1 MRALLYAS
9 PDLGIIGIAMNGAVI
24 RAMDIVMTIA
34 MNRAMDIAMDIA
46 MTIAMNRAMDIAM
59 IIIASIMIKAAIPM
73 ALGRE
78 EPDTGYIRRVAVNKE
93 QVKGK
98 WGQVKGEAKRHW
110 GRLTEN
116 DLTEAAG
123 NYDKLVG
130 KIQERYGESREAI
143 KKWIDSLK
151 V

>member
-1 MRALLYAS
+1 MRALLYAL
-9 PDLGIIGIAMNGAVI
+9 PVPGIIGIATNRVI
-24 RAMDIVMTIA
+24 IRAMEIVTTIVMIKAMDIVM
-34 MNRAMDIAMDIA
+34 
-46 MTIAMNRAMDIAM
+46 
-59 IIIASIMIKAAIPM
+59 IIIATMMIKAIPTAM
-73 ALGRE
+73 GRE
-78 EPDTGYIRRVAVNKE
+78 GPDAGYMRRVTVNTE

-98 WGQVKGEAKRHW
+98 WGQVKGEAKRRW
-110 GRLTEN
+110 GRLTDD

-143 KKWIDSLK
+143 KKWIDSLE